1 MTFPGAAGAAAP
13 VAAASLPADAP
24 ARPAGD
30 ASRELA
36 DVAAVA
42 DTFVQLMRTFVR
54 TRSKLLAAAQHDVE
68 WSAHVLLRA
77 LDNDGPMRA
86 STLAERV
93 ESDPSTVSRQVAA
106 LVRDGFVERQAD
118 PEDGRATLLVLTD
131 KADTVLRQQND
142 LRLQHFA
149 RMLDEW
155 SSTDLRTFAEL
166 LERFTGDYEKASS
179 TLLID
184 KVAASRSV
192 EGHTA

>member
-1 MTFPGAAGAAAP
+1 MTAPVPTAADPRPQPAGASP
-13 VAAASLPADAP
+13 QLD
-24 ARPAGD
+24 
-30 ASRELA
+30 E
-36 DVAAVA
+36 VAAVA
-42 DTFVQLMRTFVR
+42 DTFVHLMRTFVR

-131 KADTVLRQQND
+131 KADTVLRQQNE

-149 RMLDEW
+149 QMLDHW
-155 SSTDLRTFAEL
+155 SGTDLRHFADL
-166 LERFTGDYEKASS
+166 LERFTRDYEKASA
-179 TLLID
+179 TLLLT
-184 KVAASRSV
+184 KVAATRSG
-192 EGHTA
+192 EGHAE